1 MINDV
6 RNALNSIVG
15 SVTILHDAAGAG
27 GIFELYVM
35 TGVARGRRY
44 RLAAETKLASELQAK
59 VDSPVFLLI
68 EHSSWQ
74 PFTYVDGSYRVI
86 DAQKLPFCSRPM

>member
-35 TGVARGRRY
+35 TGVAR
-44 RLAAETKLASELQAK
+44 
-59 VDSPVFLLI
+59 
-68 EHSSWQ
+68 
-74 PFTYVDGSYRVI
+74 DGSVPRWGQ
-86 DAQKLPFCSRPM
+86 ATTARC